1 MNRHDCSPEQIL
13 AERNKRLLAWLAD
26 ALNLDASERPR
37 FYAEMSK
44 VIENIT
50 DGELADILYER
61 LPPQVLIRGVEDA
74 RKLIRHFHDI
84 AASWLQECK
93 R

>member
-1 MNRHDCSPEQIL
+1 MNSRGCSPGQIS
-13 AERNKRLLAWLAD
+13 AERNTRLLAWIAD

-37 FYAEMSK
+37 FYAEMSR
-44 VIENIT
+44 VIGGVR
-50 DGELADILYER
+50 DRELAKILCER
-61 LPPQVLIRGVEDA
+61 VPPQVLIHGVEDA

>member
-1 MNRHDCSPEQIL
+1 MIRHDCSSEQIL
-13 AERNKRLLAWLAD
+13 AERNKRLLAWTAD

-37 FYAEMSK
+37 FYAETSK
-44 VIENIT
+44 VI
-50 DGELADILYER
+50 DGIADDELAELLYDR
-61 LPPQVLIRGVEDA
+61 LPPQVLINGVEDA

>member
-1 MNRHDCSPEQIL
+1 MNGHDCSPERIS
-13 AERNKRLLAWLAD
+13 AERNKRLLAWMAD
-26 ALNLDASERPR
+26 ALNLDAGERPR
-37 FYAEMSK
+37 FYAEMSRSISG
-44 VIENIT
+44 VT
-50 DGELADILYER
+50 DRELAEILCKR
-61 LPPQVLIRGVEDA
+61 LPSQILIHGVEDA